1 MAGKPMAAMM
11 AAPQRPASATV
22 RQVGTKTFFRK
33 GDRWV
38 DSEVKPD
45 DEAKAVVIRQFS
57 DEFFALA
64 RGQKSELNQ
73 YLAFDEPVTV
83 NLDGKVY
90 RFEQAAK

>member
-1 MAGKPMAAMM
+1 MM
-11 AAPQRPASATV
+11 MTSSAFRSPSVTV
-22 RQVGTKTFFRK
+22 RQIGSKTFFRK

-73 YLAFDEPVTV
+73 YLTFEEPVTV